1 VDAIRRT
8 VVAAFLIGTALAS
21 LGPVWAAQ
29 QTPTV
34 VALSVDG
41 VVDPFTASH
50 VEREIAQANRRHAE
64 AVLLTIDTPGGL
76 SSSMRDIVQGVLSSR
91 VPVICFVGPSG
102 ARAASAGTFILL
114 ACPLASMAP
123 GTNVGAAHPVGISG
137 AIESEK
143 ATNDAAAYIRSLAEQ
158 RDRNADWA
166 ERAVRDSVSISAEE
180 ALRLGVIDLIEPD
193 ASALLNAVDGRT
205 VTVAAE
211 ERVTL
216 QTRGAAMEVRTM
228 GLGPRILH
236 AVLTP
241 DLAFLFFY
249 VGLGLIVVELLHPG
263 ISIPGILG
271 VLSLIAAL
279 EAFGLLPVTLL
290 GLAFL
295 FVSAVAFLVD
305 IKVGH
310 GLATAIGLF
319 TLILGGL
326 FLFDPSV
333 PNARVSIPLIV
344 AMGLVIALFFL
355 VVVRAVLRARRRPV
369 TAGREALIGATGI
382 ALTDLDPSGS
392 VRARGESWSARTSA
406 DPIERGTEVKVTGMK
421 GLRLEVE
428 PMPKDAEIEPARV
441 AEERSKE

>member
-1 VDAIRRT
+1 
-8 VVAAFLIGTALAS
+8 
-21 LGPVWAAQ
+21 
-29 QTPTV
+29 
-34 VALSVDG
+34 
-41 VVDPFTASH
+41 
-50 VEREIAQANRRHAE
+50 
-64 AVLLTIDTPGGL
+64 
-76 SSSMRDIVQGVLSSR
+76 
-91 VPVICFVGPSG
+91 
-102 ARAASAGTFILL
+102 
-114 ACPLASMAP
+114 
-123 GTNVGAAHPVGISG
+123 
-137 AIESEK
+137 
-143 ATNDAAAYIRSLAEQ
+143 
-158 RDRNADWA
+158 
-166 ERAVRDSVSISAEE
+166 
-180 ALRLGVIDLIEPD
+180 
-193 ASALLNAVDGRT
+193 

-211 ERVTL
+211 KQVTVH
-216 QTRGAAMEVRTM
+216 TRGATIEVRTM

-249 VGLGLIVVELLHPG
+249 LGLGLIVVELLHPG

-271 VLSLIAAL
+271 ILSLIAAF

-310 GLATAIGLF
+310 GLATAIGLV

-326 FLFDPSV
+326 FLFDASV
-333 PNARVSIPLIV
+333 PNARVSLPLIV
-344 AMGLVIALFFL
+344 VMGLVLGLFFL

-369 TAGREALIGATGI
+369 TAGREALIGATGV

-392 VRARGESWSARTSA
+392 VRARGESWSAQASA
-406 DPIERGTEVKVTGMK
+406 GWIKRGTEVRVKAMR

-428 PMPKDAEIEPARV
+428 PMPKDAEKEPATV